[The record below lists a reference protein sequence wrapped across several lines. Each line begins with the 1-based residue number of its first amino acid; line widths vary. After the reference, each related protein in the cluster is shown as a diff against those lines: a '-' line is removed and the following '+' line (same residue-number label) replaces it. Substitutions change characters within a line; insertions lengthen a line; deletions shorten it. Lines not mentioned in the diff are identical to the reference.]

1 MYALLNQVLE
11 LRTPKCDDLRTDGAP
26 SGGRTHTGR
35 ILSPLPLPL
44 GYRGLANYLTTEANL
59 PPFLSTDSSI
69 GRVSFPVN
77 VFCWLGW

>member
-1 MYALLNQVLE
+1 MLNYEHLSAMLYA
-11 LRTPKCDDLRTDGAP
+11 RTGAP

-44 GYRGLANYLTTEANL
+44 GYRGLATYLTTEANL